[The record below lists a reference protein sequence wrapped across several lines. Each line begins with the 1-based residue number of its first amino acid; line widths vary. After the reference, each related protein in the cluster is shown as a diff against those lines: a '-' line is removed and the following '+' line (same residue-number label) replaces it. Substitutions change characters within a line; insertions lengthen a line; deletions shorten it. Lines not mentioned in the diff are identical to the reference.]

1 MSRMIR
7 IIVWIVV
14 LAAVGA
20 VTVHYWPTGPQTQ
33 QAQGQKRGPGG
44 FGGPGGPGGGGGFR
58 AGPNAGPVPVLV
70 ATARIADVPVYLDGV
85 GTARALNTVTVRPQ
99 VDGKLL
105 SVRFQEGQDVKAGDV
120 IAQIDPVTYQAQLDQ
135 ALGKKAQDEAQLANA
150 RLDLERLQKLAA
162 TNAIPKQQA
171 DTQQALVNQLQAQV
185 KVDQAAIENAQAIL
199 DYTTI
204 RAPIAGRTGIRQ
216 VDEGN
221 LVSGSDTTGIV
232 VITTV
237 KPISVFFNLPQQQLP
252 EVNKGM
258 AIGQLKVDALTPDT
272 GTVLDS
278 GKLVVVDNQVDSTTG
293 TVRLKAEFPNAD
305 LQLWPGQFVN
315 VRLLI
320 NTLQQ
325 VVVIPTS
332 AVQRGPNGT
341 FVYVVQPDD
350 TVAMR
355 PVSLTQQGDVQTVV
369 ARGVEGGDR
378 VVTSGFARLTD
389 GTRVQATT
397 TEDNDRQQQLQQQTP
412 AGPQSQDNR
421 RRPGAAKRQ
430 QRSGAVTGVPGVT
443 PAEAATTSGAGA
455 PRP

>member
-1 MSRMIR
+1 MKRLGKILL
-7 IIVWIVV
+7 WIVV

-20 VTVHYWPTGPQTQ
+20 VTVHYWPTGQ
-33 QAQGQKRGPGG
+33 QAQQAKGQKRPPGG
-44 FGGPGGPGGGGGFR
+44 FRTG
-58 AGPNAGPVPVLV
+58 AEAVPVLV

-85 GTARALNTVTVRPQ
+85 GTAKALNTVTVRPQ
-99 VDGKLL
+99 VDGKLI
-105 SVRFQEGQDVKAGDV
+105 SVNFREGQDVNAGDI
-120 IAQIDPVTYQAQLDQ
+120 IARIDPVTYQAQLDQ
-135 ALGKKAQDEAQLANA
+135 AVGKKAQDEAQLGNA
-150 RLDLERLQKLAA
+150 KLDLERLQKLAS

-199 DYTTI
+199 SYTTI

-221 LVSGSDTTGIV
+221 LVSGSDTNGIV

-252 EVNKGM
+252 EVNKSM
-258 AIGQLKVDALTPDT
+258 AAGPLKVDALTPDT
-272 GTVLDS
+272 GAVLDS
-278 GKLVVVDNQVDSTTG
+278 GKLMVVDNQVDPTTG
-293 TVRLKAEFPNAD
+293 TVRLKAEFPNAE

-325 VVVIPTS
+325 VVVVPTS
-332 AVQRGPNGT
+332 AVQRGPTGT
-341 FVYVVQPDD
+341 FVYVVQPDE

-355 PVSLTQQGDVQTVV
+355 TVALTQQGDVQTVI

-378 VVTSGFARLTD
+378 VVTSGFSRLTD
-389 GTRVQATT
+389 GTRVQPTT
-397 TEDNDRQQQLQQQTP
+397 TEDNEQQQQLQQRVPT
-412 AGPQSQDNR
+412 GPQSRDDR
-421 RRPGAAKRQ
+421 RRPGAKRE
-430 QRSGAVTGVPGVT
+430 QRNGALPGVT
-443 PAEAATTSGAGA
+443 PAQAATTTGEGT